1 MRNRP
6 EDLRI
11 VVVDPKR
18 VEMAKY
24 KDLPHLLCPIVSE
37 GGQAK
42 VCLDKLIDEMERRY
56 LLFEMAGVSN
66 IRQFNKEYAPEAGV
80 QTLPFIVVFV
90 DEYADL
96 SDQCKDIGGSVV
108 RIAQKARAA
117 GIHLVIATQRPSV
130 QVITGVIKANLG
142 TRVALSMD
150 VGLHFLFGNRDAIRS
165 GQEMAEV
172 VVGDKDLADF
182 EELDPITK
190 DIEVTGVEM
199 LIKGIELAAENLVAS
214 RA

>member
-1 MRNRP
+1 
-6 EDLRI
+6 
-11 VVVDPKR
+11 
-18 VEMAKY
+18 
-24 KDLPHLLCPIVSE
+24 
-37 GGQAK
+37 
-42 VCLDKLIDEMERRY
+42 
-56 LLFEMAGVSN
+56 MAGVSN

-142 TRVALSMD
+142 TRVALSMC
-150 VGLHFLFGNRDAIRS
+150 VSSTKTPSRRSAILNSLSIRPKKKASTKRSAITHCSTMMAVYFL
-165 GQEMAEV
+165 
-172 VVGDKDLADF
+172 
-182 EELDPITK
+182 
-190 DIEVTGVEM
+190 
-199 LIKGIELAAENLVAS
+199 S
-214 RA
+214 RKWSALFPSQNMRWP